1 MCMKFEKIG
10 IKPQND
16 NSVKENKG
24 IKIRIPFFGVKKGD
38 KIQPLKKDTVQLAI
52 ADLPAVERELAVVV
66 STLSKK
72 SIGSPELFQKF
83 LTQIVKNGTEENPE
97 LLASRTELLKSEG
110 ENIGKLL
117 EDLIIMK
124 LQGNKN
130 TSFLLDNLKEI
141 NSIFEAKKVP
151 QEIKKEV
158 LSLLNRDNIEKFKS
172 LAADENLTGEEFAII
187 AMYNSTEHNIAF
199 GEETALVDSSELIAL
214 LSGIQSLS
222 TIRDNNYD
230 KFNNTVSSLVEENY
244 RNERLHYN
252 QIVEG
257 ILKQNPKLAMIAKDY
272 GEYAKNIGQKNL
284 SYGLKLDA
292 FEQYFNELDESGL
305 LPKQIE
311 LKTIVP
317 DENALLY
324 PNHTLFAFL
333 HNQSKKS

>member
-1 MCMKFEKIG
+1 MKFNKIG

-24 IKIRIPFFGVKKGD
+24 IKIRFPFFGVKKGE

-52 ADLPAVERELAVVV
+52 ADLPTVERELAIVV
-66 STLSKK
+66 SSLSEK

-83 LTQIVKNGTEENPE
+83 LTQIVKNGTEDNPE
-97 LLASRTELLKSEG
+97 LLVSRTEFLKNEG
-110 ENIGKLL
+110 KNIASTL

-124 LQGNKN
+124 LQGNEN
-130 TSFLLDNLKEI
+130 TSFLLDNLSEI
-141 NSIFEAKKVP
+141 NKILEKKQVP
-151 QEIKKEV
+151 KEIKKAV
-158 LSLLNRDNIEKFKS
+158 LSLLNSDNIEKFKA
-172 LAADENLTGEEFAII
+172 LAENESLTGEEFAIM
-187 AMYNSTEHNIAF
+187 AMYNSTEHNVTF
-199 GEETALVDSSELIAL
+199 GEERVIVDSAEIIAL

-222 TIRDNNYD
+222 TIRDDNYD

-244 RNERLHYN
+244 RDERLHYN
-252 QIVEG
+252 QITEG

-272 GEYAKNIGQKNL
+272 SEYARKVGEKDL
-284 SYGLKLDA
+284 SFGLKMDA

-324 PNHTLFAFL
+324 PDHTLFAFL
-333 HNQSKKS
+333 YNQSKKS

>member
-1 MCMKFEKIG
+1 MKFNKIG

-16 NSVKENKG
+16 NSAKENKG
-24 IKIRIPFFGVKKGD
+24 IKIRFPFFGVKKGE

-52 ADLPAVERELAVVV
+52 ADLPTIERELAIVV
-66 STLSKK
+66 SSLSEK

-83 LTQIVKNGTEENPE
+83 LTQIVKNGTEDNPE
-97 LLASRTELLKSEG
+97 LLVSRTEFLKNEG
-110 ENIGKLL
+110 KNISGIL

-130 TSFLLDNLKEI
+130 TSFLLDNLSEI
-141 NSIFEAKKVP
+141 NNILEKKQVP
-151 QEIKKEV
+151 REIKKEV
-158 LSLLNRDNIEKFKS
+158 LSLLNRDNIEKFKT
-172 LAADENLTGEEFAII
+172 LVEDESLTGKEFAIM

-199 GEETALVDSSELIAL
+199 GEESVIVDSAEIIAL

-244 RNERLHYN
+244 RDERLHYN
-252 QIVEG
+252 QIAEG
-257 ILKQNPKLAMIAKDY
+257 ILKQCPKLAMIAKDY
-272 GEYAKNIGQKNL
+272 GEYARKIGQEDL
-284 SYGLKLDA
+284 SFGLKMDA
-292 FEQYFNELDESGL
+292 FTQYFNELDESGL

-324 PNHTLFAFL
+324 PDHTLFAFL